1 MQVILKQ
8 DVDKL
13 GYKDE
18 IVNVK
23 NGYGRNYLVPQGLA
37 TAATPSILKQHEET
51 LRQRSHKVAKLVDEA
66 KANLAKLQA
75 ATVKVG
81 AKVGENGKI
90 FGSVTTVQLAD
101 AFTKLGL
108 EVERKQITI
117 DGEAIKTIGSY
128 EATIKLGKD
137 VSGKVTFEV
146 IEE

>member
-1 MQVILKQ
+1 MQVILKK
-8 DVDKL
+8 DVEKL

-23 NGYGRNYLVPQGLA
+23 NGYGRNYLVPHGLA
-37 TAATPSILKQHEET
+37 SVATPSIKKQHEET

-66 KANLAKLQA
+66 KANLVKLQA
-75 ATVKVG
+75 VAIKVG

-108 EVERKQITI
+108 AVERKQISI

-128 EATIKLGKD
+128 VATIKLGKD
-137 VSGKVTFEV
+137 VAGKVTFEV
-146 IEE
+146 VEE

>member
-1 MQVILKQ
+1 MEVILKQ
-8 DVDKL
+8 DVEKL

-23 NGYGRNYLVPQGLA
+23 NGYGRNYLIPHGFA
-37 TAATPSILKQHEET
+37 TAATTSLKKQHEET
-51 LRQRSHKVAKLVDEA
+51 LRQRSHKVQKQVEEA

-108 EVERKQITI
+108 AVERKQITI
-117 DGEAIKTIGSY
+117 DGEAIKTIGTY
-128 EATIKLGKD
+128 DATIKLAKD
-137 VSGKVTFEV
+137 VAGKIKFEV
-146 IEE
+146 VEE